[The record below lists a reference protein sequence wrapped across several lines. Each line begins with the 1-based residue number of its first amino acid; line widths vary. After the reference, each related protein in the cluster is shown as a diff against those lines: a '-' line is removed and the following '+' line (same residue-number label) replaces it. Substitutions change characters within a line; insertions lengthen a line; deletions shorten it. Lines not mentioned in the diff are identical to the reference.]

1 MNRWFLFGLLVC
13 LIYACESS
21 RDRQDYLRFTGP
33 TMGTSYNVTCGPTQ
47 DTTIRQE
54 IDQLLIDINQELST
68 YIPSSTISQFNQK
81 NKKVKLSTTRFFQV
95 NLEKSAAIFEA
106 TDGYFDPTVM
116 PLVNYWGFGYT
127 EKRPVTRIDS
137 PKVDSLLTFVGF
149 DKLSWEEDLL
159 EKNLSHLQ
167 LDFSAIAKGY
177 AVDEVG
183 KYLRSK
189 GINNYLVEIGGEL
202 VAKGVNPDNK
212 VWNVG
217 INVPRKDAKLNEL
230 AMAIPLENM
239 GMASSGNYRI
249 FYQGDGYD
257 YAHTINPKTGFPEK
271 SDILSAT
278 VLAKTCMQADGYAT
292 AFMAMG
298 LDKAFELAINRTDL
312 EAVFLYTN
320 ETGEL
325 LEKATPNLQKLI
337 KH

>member
-1 MNRWFLFGLLVC
+1 LN
-13 LIYACESS
+13 ACQLSSPESE
-21 RDRQDYLRFTGP
+21 YLRFTGP
-33 TMGTSYNVTCGPTQ
+33 TMGTNYNITCGPTQ
-47 DTTIRQE
+47 DTSLQRQ
-54 IDQLLIDINQELST
+54 IDQLLVDLNQELST
-68 YIPSSTISQFNQK
+68 YIKNSTISLFNQYDQ
-81 NKKVKLSTTRFFQV
+81 NVTLNRTRYFED
-95 NLEKSAAIFEA
+95 NLKQSAEIYKA

-127 EKRPVTRIDS
+127 EKRPVTKVDS
-137 PKVDSLLTFVGF
+137 PRVDSLLQFVGF
-149 DKLSWEEDLL
+149 
-159 EKNLSHLQ
+159 EKMTWDGGVLKKIASHLQ

-177 AVDEVG
+177 AVDELGRFFSKVG
-183 KYLRSK
+183 
-189 GINNYLVEIGGEL
+189 IENYLIEIGGEL
-202 VAKGVNPDNK
+202 VAKGHNPDGNI
-212 VWNVG
+212 WNVG

-230 AMAIPLENM
+230 AMAIPLNNQ

-278 VLAKTCMQADGYAT
+278 VLASTCMLADGYAT

-298 LDKAFELAINRTDL
+298 LDKAYELAMTTVDL

-320 ETGEL
+320 ESGEL
-325 LEKATPNLQKLI
+325 LEKATPDLQKLI